1 MLCAIAA
8 GMNWRMGDRIPRARA
23 RTRPQT
29 PWPAGKHAIIMALP
43 QHARLLLTGA
53 TGHTGSKLAWRLA
66 GDGFRVRSWQARGQD
81 GGNGGGGDAS
91 KPPIFVLG
99 DASVGVWNFRSCPEG
114 TEDVHFPAAA
124 RFELCLPFPDL
135 ETAND
140 SLTATNKYLTRLFVY
155 VMLVPF
161 AIELR
166 PQKLVISSLGAVM

>member
-1 MLCAIAA
+1 MSGGAVILCSQLRSNSYPEREADLA
-8 GMNWRMGDRIPRARA
+8 
-23 RTRPQT
+23 
-29 PWPAGKHAIIMALP
+29 K
-43 QHARLLLTGA
+43 LTGRYGPFP
-53 TGHTGSKLAWRLA
+53 TGEGLL